1 MGKKRS
7 GLAIH
12 RRAYTW
18 DINKFSISILN
29 GIGSSDISNLTQV
42 SIPGLLY
49 DVTSPG
55 FSALDDGDVPIPM
68 AGMTFNFFGVNRTDS
83 LYWSSNNALVFG
95 TPNPNLEVNISRATV
110 PAILLGNYDRL
121 LKTFYYSNFISTN
134 YSITTL
140 LVTFYNYFTDLVG
153 AATYQYKIRLI
164 KENIGSQ
171 RQFVEVYVISSPPDT
186 GYSSA
191 IATYPSGL
199 DINGNPQDTNA
210 NPIDSTKNS
219 PYNITNGT
227 NFLNPFGT
235 TFSLTSPTANTSFV
249 LASDYTGTTWNF
261 TNNAYV
267 NV

>member
-1 MGKKRS
+1 M
-7 GLAIH
+7 A
-12 RRAYTW
+12 TF
-18 DINKFSISILN
+18 NISILS
-29 GIGSSDISNLTQV
+29 GVGSSDISNLTQV
-42 SIPGLLY
+42 SIPGEL
-49 DVTSPG
+49 TEAGISPG

-68 AGMTFNFFGVNRTDS
+68 AGMTFNFFGVNHTAS

-95 TPNPNLEVNISRATV
+95 TPNPALEVNISRATV
-110 PAILLGNYDRL
+110 PSILLGNYERL
-121 LKTFYYSNFISTN
+121 LKTFYYSNYSGAS

-140 LVTFYNYFTDLVG
+140 LVTFYNYYTDLVG

-171 RQFVEVYVISSPPDT
+171 RQFVEVYVISSPPIT

-191 IATYPSGL
+191 IATYPYSGSVDSL
-199 DINGNPQDTNA
+199 GNA
-210 NPIDSTKNS
+210 IDATKNS

-227 NFLNPFGT
+227 NFLNPCGA
-235 TFSLTSPTANTSFV
+235 TFSLVSPAANTSFV
-249 LASDYTGTTWNF
+249 LASDATGTTWSF

>member
-7 GLAIH
+7 GLALH
-12 RRAYTW
+12 RKAYSWIMATF
-18 DINKFSISILN
+18 NISILS
-29 GIGSSDISNLTQV
+29 GVGSSDISNLTEV

-49 DVTSPG
+49 DANSTEFP
-55 FSALDDGDVPIPM
+55 ALDDGDVPIPM

-83 LYWSSNNALVFG
+83 LYWSSNNSLVFG

-140 LVTFYNYFTDLVG
+140 LVTFYNYYLDLVG

-164 KENIGSQ
+164 KENTGSQ
-171 RQFVEVYVISSPPDT
+171 RQFVEVYVISSPPST

-191 IATYPSGL
+191 IATYPSGSE
-199 DINGNPQDTNA
+199 DTNGNA
-210 NPIDSTKNS
+210 IDATKNS

-235 TFSLTSPTANTSFV
+235 TFSLVSPAANTSFV
-249 LASDYTGTTWNF
+249 LASDATGTTWSF

>member
-7 GLAIH
+7 GLALH
-12 RRAYTW
+12 RKAYSW
-18 DINKFSISILN
+18 NISTFIIGILN
-29 GIGSSDISNLTQV
+29 GIGSSDISNLTQI
-42 SIPGLLY
+42 SIPGTLY
-49 DVTSPG
+49 DVSAPG
-55 FSALDDGDVPIPM
+55 FAALDDGDVPIPM
-68 AGMTFNFFGVNRTDS
+68 AGMTFNFFGINHTNS

-95 TPNPNLEVNISRATV
+95 TPNPTLEVNISRATV

-140 LVTFYNYFTDLVG
+140 LVTFYNYYTDPG
-153 AATYQYKIRLI
+153 TGITYQYKIRLI

-171 RQFVEVYVISSPPDT
+171 RQFVEVYVISSPPST

-191 IATYPSGL
+191 ISTYPSGSV
-199 DINGNPQDTNA
+199 DSNGNA
-210 NPIDSTKNS
+210 IDATKNS

-227 NFLNPFGT
+227 NFLNPCGA
-235 TFSLTSPTANTSFV
+235 TFSLVSPTANTSFV
-249 LASDYTGTTWNF
+249 LASDATGTTWSF

>member
-18 DINKFSISILN
+18 DINKFIISILN

-42 SIPGLLY
+42 SIPGILY
-49 DVTSPG
+49 DARPPE
-55 FSALDDGDVPIPM
+55 FLALDDGDVPIPM
-68 AGMTFNFFGVNRTDS
+68 AGMTFNFFGVNHTDS

-95 TPNPNLEVNISRATV
+95 TPNPTSEVNISRATV
-110 PAILLGNYDRL
+110 PAILLGNFDRL
-121 LKTFYYSNFISTN
+121 LKTFYYSNYSGTN

-140 LVTFYNYFTDLVG
+140 LVTFYNYYLDLVG
-153 AATYQYKIRLI
+153 EATYQYKIRLI

-191 IATYPSGL
+191 IATYHSGSV
-199 DINGNPQDTNA
+199 DTSGDA
-210 NPIDSTKNS
+210 IDTTKNS

-235 TFSLTSPTANTSFV
+235 TFSLASPTANTSFV

-261 TNNAYV
+261 TNNVYV

>member
-12 RRAYTW
+12 RKAYIW
-18 DINKFSISILN
+18 DLSTFNISILS
-29 GIGSSDISNLTQV
+29 GVGSSDISNLTQV

-49 DVTSPG
+49 DYSPPG
-55 FSALDDGDVPIPM
+55 FLALEDGDVPIPM
-68 AGMTFNFFGVNRTDS
+68 AGMTFNFFGVNRTNS

-95 TPNPNLEVNISRATV
+95 TPNPHLEVNISRATV
-110 PAILLGNYDRL
+110 PAILLGNFDRM
-121 LKTFYYSNFISTN
+121 LKTFYYSNYSGTN

-171 RQFVEVYVISSPPDT
+171 RQFVEVYVISSPPST

-191 IATYPSGL
+191 ISTYPSGSV
-199 DINGNPQDTNA
+199 DTNGNA
-210 NPIDSTKNS
+210 IDATKNS

-235 TFSLTSPTANTSFV
+235 TFSLTSPAANTSFV
-249 LASDYTGTTWNF
+249 LASDATGTTWSF

>member
-12 RRAYTW
+12 RRAYSW
-18 DINKFSISILN
+18 DISAFIISILD

-42 SIPGLLY
+42 SIPGALY
-49 DVTSPG
+49 DAGAPG

-68 AGMTFNFFGVNRTDS
+68 AGMTFNFFGVNHTNS
-83 LYWSSNNALVFG
+83 LYWSSNNALLFG
-95 TPNPNLEVNISRATV
+95 TPSPLLEINISSATA

-121 LKTFYYSNFISTN
+121 LKTFYYSNYSGTN
-134 YSITTL
+134 YSITTIL
-140 LVTFYNYFTDLVG
+140 ATFYNYYTDLVG

-164 KENIGSQ
+164 KENTGSQ
-171 RQFVEVYVISSPPDT
+171 RQFVEVYVISSPPST

-191 IATYPSGL
+191 IVSYPSGSV
-199 DINGNPQDTNA
+199 DTNGNA
-210 NPIDSTKNS
+210 IDVTKNS

-227 NFLNPFGT
+227 NFLNPCGA
-235 TFSLTSPTANTSFV
+235 TFSLVSPTANTSFV
-249 LASDYTGTTWNF
+249 LASDATGTTWSF

>member
-12 RRAYTW
+12 RKAYIW
-18 DINKFSISILN
+18 DLSTFNISILS
-29 GIGSSDISNLTQV
+29 GVGSSDISNLTQV

-49 DVTSPG
+49 DASIHG
-55 FSALDDGDVPIPM
+55 FAVLEDGDVPIPM
-68 AGMTFNFFGVNRTDS
+68 AGMTFNFFGVNRTSS

-95 TPNPNLEVNISRATV
+95 TPIPLLEVNISRSTV
-110 PAILLGNYDRL
+110 PAILLGNYDRM

-134 YSITTL
+134 YSTTTL
-140 LVTFYNYFTDLVG
+140 FVTFYNYFTDLVG

-191 IATYPSGL
+191 IATYPSGSV
-199 DINGNPQDTNA
+199 DVNGYA
-210 NPIDSTKNS
+210 IDATKNS

-227 NFLNPFGT
+227 NFLNPCGA
-235 TFSLTSPTANTSFV
+235 TFSLTSPAANTSFV
-249 LASDYTGTTWNF
+249 LASDATGTTWSF

>member
-12 RRAYTW
+12 RKAYSW
-18 DINKFSISILN
+18 DISTFIISILN

-42 SIPGLLY
+42 SIPGALY
-49 DVTSPG
+49 DEGAPG

-68 AGMTFNFFGVNRTDS
+68 AGMTFNFFGVNHTNS

-95 TPNPNLEVNISRATV
+95 TPSPLLEINISRATA

-121 LKTFYYSNFISTN
+121 LKTFYYSNYSGTN
-134 YSITTL
+134 YSITTIL
-140 LVTFYNYFTDLVG
+140 ATFYNYYTDLVG

-164 KENIGSQ
+164 KENTGSQ

-191 IATYPSGL
+191 SGSE
-199 DINGNPQDTNA
+199 DTNGNA
-210 NPIDSTKNS
+210 IDATKNS

-227 NFLNPFGT
+227 NFLNPFGA

-249 LASDYTGTTWNF
+249 LASDATGTTWSF